1 MSCVLSAARS
11 AARPSIVSA
20 FSGLSILGLI
30 ALPAHAN
37 ELDPSPAQ
45 PWCVARS
52 GEQPDCTYGDLL
64 TCSVKALALAGY
76 CVQAERT
83 AQAAATAE
91 PAPTPMRRKPP
102 RRKLATANKDQTA
115 VNKDKLFE
123 EFVRWKQ
130 AGGK

>member
-102 RRKLATANKDQTA
+102 RRKLATANKEQTA